1 MFPDSPFV
9 CWGSEVTLQTRP
21 VTEEIIDLVEF
32 VLLLSLM
39 FVNIAPEID
48 SFGETLNS
56 LRFASKVSPPS
67 VC

>member
-9 CWGSEVTLQTRP
+9 CWGSEVTLQTQP

>member
-1 MFPDSPFV
+1 MFPDSLFV
-9 CWGSEVTLQTRP
+9 CWGSEVTLQTQP